1 LNVEG
6 VHNSMKRSARIIV
19 FVLMVLALAGLACQ
33 SLATN
38 LGSAQAPQPQV
49 ATVLVTQVPSVNQ
62 DVVVPDLVNLDESL
76 TGLYNRVSAGVV
88 SIQVTT
94 DQGGGQGSG
103 FVIDKDG
110 HILTNYHVVE
120 GANEIE
126 VDFPSGFKA
135 YGQVLGTDLDS
146 DIAVVKVDAP
156 ADELVP
162 LPLGDSDIVQVGESV
177 VAIGNPFGLSGTMTV
192 GIVSGKGRTLDSLRS
207 APSGQNFTAGDV
219 IQTDAAINPGN
230 SGGPLLNLNGEVI
243 GINRAIRTSNFTAQG
258 EPTNSGI
265 GFSVSINIVKRV
277 LPSLIANGSYDYPYL
292 GVSAYPEISLA
303 LQQQENLPTSSG
315 VLVTEVTAGGPS
327 DKAGVQVGDLITK
340 VDGQNLRVFGDLIAY
355 LFSAKSPG
363 DSVEFTVLRNGQEQ
377 TLTVVLGKRP

>member
-1 LNVEG
+1 
-6 VHNSMKRSARIIV
+6 MKRSARIIV

>member
-1 LNVEG
+1 
-6 VHNSMKRSARIIV
+6 MKRSARIIV

-230 SGGPLLNLNGEVI
+230 SGGPLLNLSGEVI

>member
-1 LNVEG
+1 
-6 VHNSMKRSARIIV
+6 
-19 FVLMVLALAGLACQ
+19 
-33 SLATN
+33 
-38 LGSAQAPQPQV
+38 
-49 ATVLVTQVPSVNQ
+49 
-62 DVVVPDLVNLDESL
+62 
-76 TGLYNRVSAGVV
+76 
-88 SIQVTT
+88 
-94 DQGGGQGSG
+94 
-103 FVIDKDG
+103 
-110 HILTNYHVVE
+110 
-120 GANEIE
+120 
-126 VDFPSGFKA
+126 
-135 YGQVLGTDLDS
+135 
-146 DIAVVKVDAP
+146 VKVDAP